1 MGTEI
6 LVCDRTQFYHFLLYG
21 GGVIDDYTQLS
32 LKKIAKIFTFFQLIT
47 EKNIEIFNG
56 YRRNFSDFLQKVR
69 VGGGGKE
76 ILVCDFTFD
85 PPRSIQSLSFSDET

>member
-1 MGTEI
+1 M
-6 LVCDRTQFYHFLLYG
+6 
-21 GGVIDDYTQLS
+21 IDDYTQLS
-32 LKKIAKIFTFFQLIT
+32 LKKLPKYLLKFFQFIT

-69 VGGGGKE
+69 VGGGGGRE
-76 ILVCDFTFD
+76 ILVCDFTFN